1 MALLVETTLDICTGK
16 GQNFV
21 SFQRPEVHTM
31 PARRIPIKPAHRNMR
46 SNCAKSTAAQLKLVL
61 NAIEQ
66 ERDNLS
72 RAESLL
78 GCLAVAME
86 YGDISPKG
94 PYYPDVAQI
103 ARQMV
108 RRSIGALDPINLP
121 DPSRDK
127 VKEDLQ
133 RGEAPLL
140 LAVPYVPLLPP
151 QTCAPTRPCSLRIHR
166 RNYSRVLARV
176 TSSKDSASANISG

>member
-1 MALLVETTLDICTGK
+1 
-16 GQNFV
+16 
-21 SFQRPEVHTM
+21 M

-46 SNCAKSTAAQLKLVL
+46 SDCAKSAAAQLKLVL
-61 NAIEQ
+61 NAIEH

-78 GCLAVAME
+78 QCLAVAME

-108 RRSIGALDPINLP
+108 RKSIGALDPINLP

-127 VKEDLQ
+127 VKEDLP
-133 RGEAPLL
+133 RGDASPLL
-140 LAVPYVPLLPP
+140 VALHIPLLPP
-151 QTCAPTRPCSLRIHR
+151 ETRTPVWQRSLRIHR
-166 RNYSRVLARV
+166 RNYSLASARNA
-176 TSSKDSASANISG
+176 SRLDSAAANISG